1 MSNLLKAVL
10 AMAALLTVAGCAQP
24 SMYVARPPDLVGLD
38 LSRGPAPSFR
48 NAISVGGVTLG
59 EDTANP
65 WRSTVAPADIQQQ
78 LALTLQRA
86 GLGAP
91 PGGGRYRLDAVL
103 LTLQRP
109 YAGFAMTV
117 SAQIAYRLTDVATG
131 TVVYNQVLTTL
142 GTASLDDAVF
152 NETRLRVADERAVRN
167 NLRALIGE
175 LFALPEPT
183 PPARRR

>member
-1 MSNLLKAVL
+1 MSNLLKAAL
-10 AMAALLTVAGCAQP
+10 TATALLAVAGCAQP
-24 SMYVARPPDLVGLD
+24 SMFVARPPDLENLD

-48 NAISVGGVTLG
+48 NAISVGAVTVG
-59 EDTANP
+59 EDLANP

-103 LTLQRP
+103 MTLQRP

-117 SAQIAYRLTDVATG
+117 SAQIGYRMTDVATG
-131 TVVYNQVLTTL
+131 AVVYSSTLTTL

-152 NETRLRVADERAVRN
+152 NETRLRIANERAVRN
-167 NLRALIGE
+167 NLRALISE
-175 LFALPEPT
+175 LFALPEPP